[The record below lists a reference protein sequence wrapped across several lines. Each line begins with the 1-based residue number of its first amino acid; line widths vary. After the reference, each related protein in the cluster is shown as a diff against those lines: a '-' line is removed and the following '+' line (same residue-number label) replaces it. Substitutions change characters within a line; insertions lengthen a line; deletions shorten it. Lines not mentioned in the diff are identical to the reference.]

1 MCDGCHVIHV
11 CWNTVRGYESAME
24 PNSKKNLQIRSGHM
38 LRLSRPH
45 SNPSNMSVAGS
56 TSNQS
61 LSKLGLWMAE
71 RKQQRSVSWEVWD
84 FPLRPG
90 FLRELWLLRQA
101 AGLNCANWSLVVV
114 WPAMVPFGVSPVSQC
129 ESVTSHDI
137 PQLSTTIHNYP
148 QLSTT
153 IHNYPQ
159 VSTTIH
165 NYPQLSTSIHNYPQV
180 LFIFCR
186 FLSFLWHFY
195 ALEAIKCIPCIKPQ
209 IAPEV
214 GWHWTKKAL
223 ASWVPWVA
231 KVWKNHVF
239 QCSVFSHQTLHDV
252 AKVGSRERFLL
263 HLCGRPRIH
272 CSSHRTSWGN
282 CRTQWRFFLGETSWC
297 CHCHLWLPEGKF
309 CDLCFTNSNP
319 ISVYVFPEY
328 GDPFPSKFQW
338 TFSGGHPELKNG
350 CYVCKHSLQ

>member
-1 MCDGCHVIHV
+1 MCDGCYVIHV

-24 PNSKKNLQIRSGHM
+24 PNSKKNIQIRSGHM

-90 FLRELWLLRQA
+90 FLRELWLLWHA
-101 AGLNCANWSLVVV
+101 AGLSCANWSLVVV

-129 ESVTSHDI
+129 PNLSHPITSHNY
-137 PQLSTTIHNYP
+137 PLSTT
-148 QLSTT
+148 
-153 IHNYPQ
+153 
-159 VSTTIH
+159 
-165 NYPQLSTSIHNYPQV
+165 IHNYPQV

-195 ALEAIKCIPCIKPQ
+195 AEEAIKCIPCIKPQ

-239 QCSVFSHQTLHDV
+239 QCSVFSHQTLMLQRLGVVNGFFSIFVAVLAFIAQVTGLAGEIAGLNGGFFWEKHHDV
-252 AKVGSRERFLL
+252 VIAIFDYRRVSFVTCVSQIQIQS
-263 HLCGRPRIH
+263 LC
-272 CSSHRTSWGN
+272 
-282 CRTQWRFFLGETSWC
+282 
-297 CHCHLWLPEGKF
+297 
-309 CDLCFTNSNP
+309 
-319 ISVYVFPEY
+319 
-328 GDPFPSKFQW
+328 
-338 TFSGGHPELKNG
+338 TFSQNMGIHFPANSSGHFRGTSRVEEWML
-350 CYVCKHSLQ
+350 CLQA